1 MTRAITT
8 SAIPGS
14 EFLAVINIVIPG
26 SADPAE
32 VDRVRTAQGARVK
45 ELTAAGYVL
54 RLWKRAADGT
64 TIALCRAADE
74 TDLRAKA
81 LDTLP
86 THEWQTL
93 EITELRPHPSDPAL
107 P

>member
-1 MTRAITT
+1 MTPTA
-8 SAIPGS
+8 ALPDC
-14 EFLAVINIVIPG
+14 EFLVVLNVVIPE

-45 ELTAAGYVL
+45 ELTAAGYIL

-64 TIALCRAADE
+64 TIALCRATDE
-74 TDLRAKA
+74 TDLRAKVF
-81 LDTLP
+81 DTLP
-86 THEWQTL
+86 TYKWHTL

-107 P
+107 S

>member
-1 MTRAITT
+1 MTTT
-8 SAIPGS
+8 ATIPNS
-14 EFLAVINIVIPG
+14 EFLAVINIVIPDN
-26 SADPAE
+26 ADPAE

-54 RLWKRAADGT
+54 RLWRRATDGT
-64 TIALCRAADE
+64 TIALCCAADE
-74 TDLRAKA
+74 AELRAKV

-86 THEWQTL
+86 THKWHTL

-107 P
+107 S